1 MTTESKNNKLLVLC
15 SLILI
20 TVLLLGS
27 FVVSLKIEN
36 IIYLVL
42 LYGFVIIHM
51 LETKK

>member
-1 MTTESKNNKLLVLC
+1 MTTENKDNKLLVLC

-20 TVLLLGS
+20 TILLLGS

-42 LYGFVIIHM
+42 IYAFVIIHI
-51 LETKK
+51 LETKE